1 MEDLIVAYFR
11 ALSAF
16 FRYMFQSLVIE
27 FIGYGYGSG
36 WIVCKVFT
44 LGRFPSL
51 IPSEK
56 ERTRISYIGAI
67 SIALFLLAIGVFN
80 SF

>member
-1 MEDLIVAYFR
+1 M
-11 ALSAF
+11 
-16 FRYMFQSLVIE
+16 IE
-27 FIGYGYGSG
+27 FIGYGSG

-51 IPSEK
+51 TPTEK

-67 SIALFLLAIGVFN
+67 SLALLLLTIGVFN

>member
-1 MEDLIVAYFR
+1 MEEVIVAYFR

-27 FIGYGYGSG
+27 FIGYGSG

-44 LGRFPSL
+44 LGRFPPL
-51 IPSEK
+51 IPTEK

-67 SIALFLLAIGVFN
+67 STVLLLLAIGVFN
-80 SF
+80 SL

>member
-1 MEDLIVAYFR
+1 MEEVIVAYFR

-16 FRYMFQSLVIE
+16 FRYMFQSLVVE
-27 FIGYGYGSG
+27 FIGYGSG

-44 LGRFPSL
+44 LGRFPPL
-51 IPSEK
+51 IPTEK

-67 SIALFLLAIGVFN
+67 SIVLLLLAIGVFN
-80 SF
+80 SL

>member
-1 MEDLIVAYFR
+1 MEEVIVAYFR

-16 FRYMFQSLVIE
+16 FRYMFQSLLIE
-27 FIGYGYGSG
+27 FIGYGSG
-36 WIVCKVFT
+36 WIVCKAFT

-51 IPSEK
+51 IPTEK

-67 SIALFLLAIGVFN
+67 SIVLLLLAIGVFN
-80 SF
+80 SL

>member
-11 ALSAF
+11 ALSSF
-16 FRYMFQSLVIE
+16 FRYLFQSFLIE
-27 FIGYGYGSG
+27 FIGYGSG

-44 LGRFPSL
+44 LGRFPPL
-51 IPSEK
+51 IPTEK

-67 SIALFLLAIGVFN
+67 SIVLFLLAIGVFN

>member
-11 ALSAF
+11 ALSSF
-16 FRYMFQSLVIE
+16 FRYLFQSFLIE
-27 FIGYGYGSG
+27 FIGYGSG

-44 LGRFPSL
+44 LGRFPPL
-51 IPSEK
+51 IPTEK
-56 ERTRISYIGAI
+56 ERIRTSYIGAI
-67 SIALFLLAIGVFN
+67 SIVLFLLAIGVFN

>member
-1 MEDLIVAYFR
+1 MEEVIVAYLR

-27 FIGYGYGSG
+27 FVGYSSG

-44 LGRFPSL
+44 LGRFPPL
-51 IPSEK
+51 IPTEK

-67 SIALFLLAIGVFN
+67 SIALFLITIGVFN

>member
-16 FRYMFQSLVIE
+16 FRYMFQSLVIK
-27 FIGYGYGSG
+27 FIGYGAG

-44 LGRFPSL
+44 LGRFPLL
-51 IPSEK
+51 IPTEK

-67 SIALFLLAIGVFN
+67 SIALFLITIGVFN

>member
-11 ALSAF
+11 ALSSF

-27 FIGYGYGSG
+27 FIGYGSG

-51 IPSEK
+51 VPTEK

-67 SIALFLLAIGVFN
+67 SIALFLIAIGVFN

>member
-1 MEDLIVAYFR
+1 MEEVIVAYFR

-27 FIGYGYGSG
+27 FIGYGSG

-44 LGRFPSL
+44 LGRFPPL
-51 IPSEK
+51 IPTEK

-67 SIALFLLAIGVFN
+67 SIVLLLLAIGVLN
-80 SF
+80 SL

>member
-27 FIGYGYGSG
+27 FIGYGSG

-44 LGRFPSL
+44 LGRFPSFT
-51 IPSEK
+51 PTEK

-67 SIALFLLAIGVFN
+67 SLALLLLAIGVFN

>member
-11 ALSAF
+11 VLSSF
-16 FRYMFQSLVIE
+16 FRYLFQSILIE
-27 FIGYGYGSG
+27 FIGYGSG

-51 IPSEK
+51 IPTEK

-67 SIALFLLAIGVFN
+67 SIVLLLLAIGMLN
-80 SF
+80 SL

>member
-11 ALSAF
+11 ALSSF
-16 FRYMFQSLVIE
+16 FRYLFQSILIE
-27 FIGYGYGSG
+27 FIGYGGG

-44 LGRFPSL
+44 LGRFPPL
-51 IPSEK
+51 IPTEK

-67 SIALFLLAIGVFN
+67 SIVLFLLAIGVFN

>member
-11 ALSAF
+11 VLSSF
-16 FRYMFQSLVIE
+16 FRYLFQSLVIE
-27 FIGYGYGSG
+27 FIGYGSG

-51 IPSEK
+51 TPTEK

-67 SIALFLLAIGVFN
+67 SIVLLLLAIGMLN
-80 SF
+80 SL

>member
-11 ALSAF
+11 VLSSF
-16 FRYMFQSLVIE
+16 FRYLFQSILIE
-27 FIGYGYGSG
+27 FIGYGSG

-51 IPSEK
+51 IPTEK

-67 SIALFLLAIGVFN
+67 SIVLLLLAIGVFN
-80 SF
+80 SL

>member
-1 MEDLIVAYFR
+1 MEEVIVAYFR
-11 ALSAF
+11 ALNAF
-16 FRYMFQSLVIE
+16 FRYMLQSLVIE
-27 FIGYGYGSG
+27 FIGYSSG

-51 IPSEK
+51 LPTEK
-56 ERTRISYIGAI
+56 ERTRISYIGVI

>member
-1 MEDLIVAYFR
+1 MEEVIVAYFR
-11 ALSAF
+11 ALSSF
-16 FRYMFQSLVIE
+16 FRYLFQSILIE
-27 FIGYGYGSG
+27 FIGYGSG

-51 IPSEK
+51 TPTEK
-56 ERTRISYIGAI
+56 ERTGISYIGAI
-67 SIALFLLAIGVFN
+67 SIVLFLIAIGVFN

>member
-11 ALSAF
+11 ALSSF
-16 FRYMFQSLVIE
+16 FRYLFQSFLIE
-27 FIGYGYGSG
+27 FIGYGSG

-51 IPSEK
+51 IPTEK

-67 SIALFLLAIGVFN
+67 SIALFLIAIGVFN

>member
-11 ALSAF
+11 ALSSF
-16 FRYMFQSLVIE
+16 FRYLFQSILIE
-27 FIGYGYGSG
+27 FIGYGSG

-51 IPSEK
+51 IPTEK

-67 SIALFLLAIGVFN
+67 SLALFLIVIGVFN
-80 SF
+80 SL

>member
-1 MEDLIVAYFR
+1 MEEVIVAYFR

-27 FIGYGYGSG
+27 FIGYGSG

-44 LGRFPSL
+44 LGRFPSF
-51 IPSEK
+51 IPTEK
-56 ERTRISYIGAI
+56 ERTRISFIGAI
-67 SIALFLLAIGVFN
+67 SIVLLLLAIGMLN
-80 SF
+80 SL

>member
-1 MEDLIVAYFR
+1 MEEVIVAYFR

-27 FIGYGYGSG
+27 FIGYGSG

-44 LGRFPSL
+44 LGRFPPL
-51 IPSEK
+51 IPTEK
-56 ERTRISYIGAI
+56 ERTRISYIGII

>member
-1 MEDLIVAYFR
+1 MEEVIVAYFR

-27 FIGYGYGSG
+27 FIGYGSS

-44 LGRFPSL
+44 FGRFPSL
-51 IPSEK
+51 IPTEK

-67 SIALFLLAIGVFN
+67 SLALFLIAIGVFN

>member
-11 ALSAF
+11 TLSSF
-16 FRYMFQSLVIE
+16 FRYLFQSFLIE
-27 FIGYGYGSG
+27 FIGYGSG

-44 LGRFPSL
+44 LGRFPLL
-51 IPSEK
+51 IPTEK

-67 SIALFLLAIGVFN
+67 SLALFLFAIGVFN